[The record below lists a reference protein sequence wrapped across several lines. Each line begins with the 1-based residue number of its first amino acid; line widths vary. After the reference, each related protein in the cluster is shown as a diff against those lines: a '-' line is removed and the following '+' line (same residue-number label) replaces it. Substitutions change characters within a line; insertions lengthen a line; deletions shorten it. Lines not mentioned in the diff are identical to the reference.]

1 MTHRPSESDPARACP
16 GCPLLERRTFLRDA
30 SVILTGIVAGL
41 GGTPGRAGALGVS
54 FGRALRSAGDEHT
67 YPIPAADGATIDRD
81 AEIIVV
87 RYQQKVYAFSLSC
100 PHQHTALR
108 WQPEDNQFQCPKH
121 HSKYRPDGAF
131 VSGRATR
138 SMDRFGIRRD
148 GGNIVADVAK
158 YYRQDNNPTEWEA
171 AFVAL

>member
-1 MTHRPSESDPARACP
+1 
-16 GCPLLERRTFLRDA
+16 LRDA
-30 SVILTGIVAGL
+30 SMILAGIVAGL
-41 GGTPGRAGALGVS
+41 GGTPGRADALAVRL
-54 FGRALRSAGDEHT
+54 GRSQQRAGDEHT
-67 YPIPAADGATIDRD
+67 YPIPAEDGATIDRD

-87 RYQQKVYAFSLSC
+87 RYQQRVYAFSLSC

-121 HSKYRPDGAF
+121 HSRYRPDGAF

-148 GGNIVADVAK
+148 SGNIVADVGK
-158 YYRQDNNPTEWEA
+158 YYRQDSNPDEWA
-171 AFVAL
+171 AAVVVL